1 MIVGSRTPNGSM
13 RRRVSSHD
21 YFLGTE
27 DDTYE
32 APLVD
37 QSSAISSDYSDH
49 SSNQAL
55 SPRRSTA
62 GYTRRMSLSDDEIQS
77 LPLHWSATSQANPQ
91 GDDLLHQPPPIPL
104 SQAQK
109 QHLVQLQQHCNDHT
123 SILPLNSSN
132 TSLVFKARKRRS
144 TFSFAVIG
152 FCVLGFIMYSNARS
166 SLRVAVQEV
175 NDLVIFSEQ
184 LHRQLGK
191 ADRDMRRLERELA
204 ALDAMDQKR
213 EDDEVEERIL
223 RQSSVFADPDLIRE
237 MNNIQ
242 RKLKYSQTKADKLK
256 TQVSEISKRDA
267 IAKYGSGIIR
277 VQIDLIFRLD
287 KEGNPLSDTGPH
299 SLVMEMA
306 PIELMPHSVFT
317 FLEMVSSGL
326 LDGCSFILNALH
338 VLKAAPLPY
347 DGTSASEKARAF
359 LEHGLESVAFR
370 EYSPEFPH
378 SKYTV
383 GFAADGSPSFYIN
396 TEDNTEIH
404 VGDPCFAK
412 VVSGFESVHRLEKMP
427 TRNGIWFENRIGIRS
442 AVIL

>member
-1 MIVGSRTPNGSM
+1 M
-13 RRRVSSHD
+13 RRRVGSSD
-21 YFLGTE
+21 FFLESGE
-27 DDTYE
+27 ETYE
-32 APLVD
+32 TPLVD
-37 QSSAISSDYSDH
+37 QSGAVSMDYSDH

-55 SPRRSTA
+55 SPRHSTG
-62 GYTRRMSLSDDEIQS
+62 GYHQISLSDHDVQS

-91 GDDLLHQPPPIPL
+91 GDDLHHQLPPVPL
-104 SQAQK
+104 SHAQK
-109 QHLVQLQQHCNDHT
+109 QQLVLQQQQHSDHT

-144 TFSFAVIG
+144 SFSIAVIG
-152 FCVLGFIMYSNARS
+152 FCLLGFMLYSNARS
-166 SLRVAVQEV
+166 SLRIAVQEV

-204 ALDAMDQKR
+204 ALDAMEQKR

-237 MNNIQ
+237 MNDIQ
-242 RKLKYSQTKADKLK
+242 HKLKYSQTKADKLK

-267 IAKYGSGIIR
+267 IAKYGSGVIR
-277 VQIDLIFRLD
+277 VQLDLIFRLD

-306 PIELMPHSVFT
+306 PVDLMPHSVFT

-347 DGTSASEKARAF
+347 DNTSASDKARAF
-359 LEHGLESVAFR
+359 RERGLESVAFR
-370 EYSPEFPH
+370 EYSSDFPH
-378 SKYTV
+378 GKYTV

-412 VVSGFESVHRLEKMP
+412 VVSGFEAVHRLEKMP
-427 TRNGIWFENRIGIRS
+427 TRNGIWFESRIGIRS

>member
-1 MIVGSRTPNGSM
+1 MVSISSPSLTPSGAM
-13 RRRVSSHD
+13 RRRIGSHD
-21 YFLGTE
+21 CFHGSLA
-27 DDTYE
+27 DDIYE
-32 APLVD
+32 APLID
-37 QSSAISSDYSDH
+37 QTSTICTGSDYSDH
-49 SSNQAL
+49 SSNQSL
-55 SPRRSTA
+55 SPRHSSA
-62 GYTRRMSLSDDEIQS
+62 SYTRKVASEDEIAS
-77 LPLHWSATSQANPQ
+77 LPLHWSRSGNPANPQ
-91 GDDLLHQPPPIPL
+91 GDDSHHQPPPVPL
-104 SQAQK
+104 SRAQK
-109 QHLVQLQQHCNDHT
+109 LLQLQNT
-123 SILPLNSSN
+123 ELPLNNSSS
-132 TSLVFKARKRRS
+132 SLVFTARKRRS

-152 FCVLGFIMYSNARS
+152 FCLLGFIMYSNARS
-166 SLRVAVQEV
+166 SLRIAVQEV
-175 NDLVIFSEQ
+175 NDLVEFSEK
-184 LHRQLGK
+184 LSRQLGK

-204 ALDAMDQKR
+204 AIDAMEQQR

-267 IAKYGSGIIR
+267 IAKYGSGVIR
-277 VQIDLIFRLD
+277 VQLDLIFRLD
-287 KEGNPLSDTGPH
+287 KDGKPLLDTGPH
-299 SLVMEMA
+299 TLVMEMA
-306 PIELMPHSVFT
+306 PIDLMPHSVYT

-347 DGTSASEKARAF
+347 DGTSASDKARSF
-359 LEHGLESVAFR
+359 LEQGLESVAFR
-370 EYSPEFPH
+370 EYSPDFPH

-396 TEDNTEIH
+396 TEDNADIH

-412 VVSGFESVHRLEKMP
+412 IVSGFEAVHRLEKMP
-427 TRNGIWFENRIGIRS
+427 TRNGIWFETRIGIRS

>member
-1 MIVGSRTPNGSM
+1 M
-13 RRRVSSHD
+13 
-21 YFLGTE
+21 
-27 DDTYE
+27 
-32 APLVD
+32 
-37 QSSAISSDYSDH
+37 SSDYSDH
-49 SSNQAL
+49 SSNLAV
-55 SPRRSTA
+55 SPRRTTG
-62 GYTRRMSLSDDEIQS
+62 GYIRKSLSDDEIPN
-77 LPLHWSATSQANPQ
+77 LPLHWSGATTQANPQ
-91 GDDLLHQPPPIPL
+91 GDDSHHQPPPIPL
-104 SQAQK
+104 SHAQK
-109 QHLVQLQQHCNDHT
+109 QQQLQQQQNSDHN
-123 SILPLNSSN
+123 SLLPLSSGSS
-132 TSLVFKARKRRS
+132 SLVFTARKRRS
-144 TFSFAVIG
+144 TFSFAVIM
-152 FCVLGFIMYSNARS
+152 FCLLGFVMYSNARS

-175 NDLVIFSEQ
+175 NELVVFSEK

-204 ALDAMDQKR
+204 ALDAIEQKR

-267 IAKYGSGIIR
+267 IAKYGSGVIR
-277 VQIDLIFRLD
+277 VQLDLIFRLD
-287 KEGNPLSDTGPH
+287 KDGNPLSDTGPH
-299 SLVMEMA
+299 TLVMEMA
-306 PIELMPHSVFT
+306 SIELMPHSVYT

-338 VLKAAPLPY
+338 VLKVAPLPY
-347 DGTSASEKARAF
+347 DGTSASDKARAF

-378 SKYTV
+378 SKFTV

-396 TEDNTEIH
+396 TENNAEIH
-404 VGDPCFAK
+404 AGDPCFAK
-412 VVSGFESVHRLEKMP
+412 VISGFEAVRRLEKMP